1 MSPRNHATL
10 LGFCSAIALAVAGC
24 ASAQAPRELLDAR
37 RSYDR
42 AHDGPARE
50 LVPAQ
55 VLAAQQALAR
65 AEQSFIDQPDA
76 QRTRDLAYIAQ
87 RRAEI
92 AEAQASLAADYRD
105 KARAQQDLGRIQ
117 AASQARTQAEL
128 SQTRQ
133 AVASQQQELA
143 SQRQML
149 ATQEQQLTAEQRARR
164 DAERRA
170 SAAIASLE
178 KIAAVKEE
186 ARGLVIT
193 LNGSVLFATGE
204 STLLPIAR
212 DRLQEVARA
221 LVDSP
226 GGAIVV
232 EGHTDAVGSQRQNEE
247 LSRRRAESVRDYLVT
262 QGVEPDRIR
271 AVGLGPSRPIADN
284 KTPEGRAN
292 NRRVEIVIGRGGGA
306 P

>member
-1 MSPRNHATL
+1 
-10 LGFCSAIALAVAGC
+10 
-24 ASAQAPRELLDAR
+24 
-37 RSYDR
+37 
-42 AHDGPARE
+42 
-50 LVPAQ
+50 
-55 VLAAQQALAR
+55 
-65 AEQSFIDQPDA
+65 
-76 QRTRDLAYIAQ
+76 
-87 RRAEI
+87 
-92 AEAQASLAADYRD
+92 
-105 KARAQQDLGRIQ
+105 
-117 AASQARTQAEL
+117 
-128 SQTRQ
+128 
-133 AVASQQQELA
+133 
-143 SQRQML
+143 ML
-149 ATQEQQLTAEQRARR
+149 TTQEQQLTAEQRARR

-221 LVDSP
+221 LNDKPS
-226 GGAIVV
+226 GAIVI
-232 EGHTDAVGSQRQNEE
+232 EGHTDAVGSQSQNDE

-262 QGVEPDRIR
+262 QGVEPDRVR
-271 AVGLGPSRPIADN
+271 AVGLGSNRPIADN

-292 NRRVEIVIGRGGGA
+292 NRRVEIVIGREGGA